1 MMGNY
6 DVASLSVSLAAG
18 LACGF
23 LNTVASSGSAV
34 SLPVLMWIGLHA
46 VDANATNRIPVLIGS
61 LTATIDLARHHKIPW
76 GIALRAVMPVTI
88 GAAFGALF
96 AEVIPSHDLRL
107 VVTAAIV
114 VALVLILTKL
124 KDILR
129 TAEVR
134 ETQFR
139 WQEVCWFLL
148 IGFWLGFIVLDAA
161 TYLLLALVLSVGLPL
176 AEANAAKCFLTVPT
190 TAVAMLIFAS
200 HGSID
205 WRLGAVLGVG
215 SIIGGLLGSRLAVSE
230 QARRW
235 IVGLLI
241 FVIVGELIQLSIRY
255 CFDFN
260 G

>member
-1 MMGNY
+1 MSGY
-6 DVASLSVSLAAG
+6 SVISLSIALMAG

-34 SLPVLMWIGLHA
+34 SLPILMWIGLHA

-61 LTATIDLARHHKIPW
+61 LTATISLARHHKIPW
-76 GIALRAVMPVTI
+76 NIALRAVAPVTV
-88 GAAFGALF
+88 GAALGAVF
-96 AEVIPSHDLRL
+96 AELIPSHDLRM

-124 KDILR
+124 KDILQK
-129 TAEVR
+129 ADSG
-134 ETQFR
+134 ETRFR
-139 WQEVCWFLL
+139 WQEVGWFLL

-215 SIIGGLLGSRLAVSE
+215 SVAGGLLGSRLAVSE
-230 QARRW
+230 QAKKW

-241 FVIVGELIQLSIRY
+241 IVIVGELIQLSIRY
-255 CFDFN
+255 YTDLI
-260 G
+260 